1 MQDQIIELANRITE
15 EIKGF
20 LLACKNE
27 GDETIEDVLKRLKAL
42 KKQFLNPIIINM
54 STFGGI

>member
-1 MQDQIIELANRITE
+1 MEDPIIELANRITK

-27 GDETIEDVLKRLKAL
+27 GDKTIDDVLKRLKAL
-42 KKQFLNPIIINM
+42 EKQ
-54 STFGGI
+54 T